1 MVWIFIENEQ
11 SLTVLIFENKKIV
24 LFLVIVLN
32 NKIVLIDIC
41 SRHRKSY

>member
-41 SRHRKSY
+41 SRHKKSY